1 MNALRAPSFLFT
13 LFGTFLL
20 ISTAAADDI
29 VLWSGERLTGRII
42 DKSTEELVL
51 ETASSQTLR
60 IKWDE
65 IFSLQTDAPMDAMLT
80 RNDSAVRI
88 PMAEI
93 RAQDERPRLQAA
105 ERAVL

>member
-1 MNALRAPSFLFT
+1 
-13 LFGTFLL
+13 LL
-20 ISTAAADDI
+20 ISTATADDV

-42 DKSTEELVL
+42 YKSSDELVL

-65 IFSLQTDAPMDAMLT
+65 IFSLQTDAPLDAMLT

-88 PMAEI
+88 PTAEI
-93 RAQDERPRLQAA
+93 RTHDDRPRALQAA